1 MLYLSL
7 SMCKC
12 LEFSLLFPHFFT
24 GLLIITTANGTTIII
39 KGNRNI
45 DTKLGKDSTEGIFF
59 FIKQMGARARVFVLQ
74 KTTKTKCNAIH
85 EETQKKQKKSYSWFF
100 DFYGLF
106 SKLGFGEIHELMSFI
121 SCSNCSCWR
130 WRCCYCSR
138 IIVAVF
144 SGGGG
149 GGGREQN

>member
-1 MLYLSL
+1 LLQQEAQPAAGQKNSSWMLLRVCVCVCVSLSL

-45 DTKLGKDSTEGIFF
+45 DTKLGKDGTEGIFF
-59 FIKQMGARARVFVLQ
+59 FIKQMGARATVFVLQ

-85 EETQKKQKKSYSWFF
+85 EETQNKTKKKFF
-100 DFYGLF
+100 MVFLF
-106 SKLGFGEIHELMSFI
+106 L
-121 SCSNCSCWR
+121 W
-130 WRCCYCSR
+130 
-138 IIVAVF
+138 IVL
-144 SGGGG
+144 
-149 GGGREQN
+149 

>member
-1 MLYLSL
+1 LLQHEAQPAAGLKNSFLMLLSVCVLCVSL

-45 DTKLGKDSTEGIFF
+45 DTKLGKDGTEGIFF
-59 FIKQMGARARVFVLQ
+59 FIKQMGARATVFVLH

-85 EETQKKQKKSYSWFF
+85 EETQNKTKKKFF
-100 DFYGLF
+100 
-106 SKLGFGEIHELMSFI
+106 M
-121 SCSNCSCWR
+121 
-130 WRCCYCSR
+130 
-138 IIVAVF
+138 VF
-144 SGGGG
+144 
-149 GGGREQN
+149 